1 MKKILYM
8 ILGCISVGLGAAG
21 VVIPVL
27 PTVPFLMFAAFC
39 FAGSSKKLDR
49 WFKNTKLYKE
59 NLADFAAGRGH
70 PFQELSGCQM
80 VIDKGAAGAK
90 KRLAFQGHQGRV
102 SRTCAHQIY
111 HSLILHITSILSMLL
126 TPVFLYPSGMYCR
139 SGESALPLPWGC

>member
-1 MKKILYM
+1 M

-59 NLADFAAGRGH
+59 NLADFAAGRGMTKQNKMPDH
-70 PFQELSGCQM
+70 DERNVADECRFYYDGIERDRFRLRCAGRRVDLSFDIFPF
-80 VIDKGAAGAK
+80 
-90 KRLAFQGHQGRV
+90 
-102 SRTCAHQIY
+102 
-111 HSLILHITSILSMLL
+111 
-126 TPVFLYPSGMYCR
+126 
-139 SGESALPLPWGC
+139 SGEDDSGNGGA

>member
-21 VVIPVL
+21 AGIPVL

-59 NLADFAAGRGH
+59 NLADFAAGRGMTKKTKCRIMTSVTLLMSVG
-70 PFQELSGCQM
+70 FIMMGLKGIVFGC
-80 VIDKGAAGAK
+80 VVLGGVWIFH
-90 KRLAFQGHQGRV
+90 LIYFLFLV
-102 SRTCAHQIY
+102 RTIPE
-111 HSLILHITSILSMLL
+111 MEERE
-126 TPVFLYPSGMYCR
+126 V
-139 SGESALPLPWGC
+139 

>member
-49 WFKNTKLYKE
+49 WFKTQNYTK
-59 NLADFAAGRGH
+59 R
-70 PFQELSGCQM
+70 
-80 VIDKGAAGAK
+80 IW
-90 KRLAFQGHQGRV
+90 
-102 SRTCAHQIY
+102 QI
-111 HSLILHITSILSMLL
+111 LRQAE
-126 TPVFLYPSGMYCR
+126 G
-139 SGESALPLPWGC
+139 

>member
-21 VVIPVL
+21 VVVL

-59 NLADFAAGRGH
+59 NLADFAAGRGMTKKTKCRIMTSVTLLMSVG
-70 PFQELSGCQM
+70 FIMMGLKGIVFGC
-80 VIDKGAAGAK
+80 VVLGGVWIFH
-90 KRLAFQGHQGRV
+90 LIYFLFLV
-102 SRTCAHQIY
+102 RTIPAMEEHE
-111 HSLILHITSILSMLL
+111 
-126 TPVFLYPSGMYCR
+126 V
-139 SGESALPLPWGC
+139 